1 MTNNLQHLTQLLDRA
16 FKDKPNNQA
25 LVGLDSVI
33 NYNQLYNNSICL
45 ANYLSANIGR
55 GTVAIMVPNLLAFP
69 VSLFG
74 VWYADRTAT
83 LINPLYTS
91 DEVLKQCL
99 DAQVTTIIIAKVF
112 YKTLLPMLQKTQI
125 KHVIIV
131 EVGDLQPTIKRHIV
145 NLITYFKRKIFLIKK
160 HSGINYIA
168 LNKVLKN
175 YSNHL
180 KNKVFENEV
189 ALLQYTGGTSG
200 VLKAATLTHENIL
213 ANIHQLKQWLP
224 KDINENSS
232 ILTALP
238 LYHIFALTINC
249 LLFIHIKGSSIL
261 VLNPRE
267 IKQLIE
273 PLKKYNVGV
282 ITGVN
287 TLFSVLVR
295 HKDFKKLNWSK
306 LKVAISGGMPL
317 DKKVS
322 DLWQSV
328 VGKPIVQG
336 YGLTECSPVVSAES
350 YETSEYTGS
359 VGKPLIGTTIK
370 TFDQS
375 LNELQANDIGEIG
388 IKGPQVMESYWHRED
403 LNKEV
408 FTKDGFF
415 LSGDVGYLDEHGRV
429 FIVDRVKDMIIVSGF
444 NVYPRDVEQVLNQHP
459 DVEESACVG
468 IDHKVSGQSVKAFV
482 VKKPGSILDKNT
494 LIEHCKEHLTHYKI
508 PRKIEWIESPPK
520 SNVGKIL
527 KRKLSTRSTFILF
540 YQPDIS
546 CIDKY
551 GSLKP
556 TVNVKSIL
564 NIHFNFNVTELI

>member
-1 MTNNLQHLTQLLDRA
+1 
-16 FKDKPNNQA
+16 
-25 LVGLDSVI
+25 
-33 NYNQLYNNSICL
+33 
-45 ANYLSANIGR
+45 
-55 GTVAIMVPNLLAFP
+55 
-69 VSLFG
+69 
-74 VWYADRTAT
+74 
-83 LINPLYTS
+83 
-91 DEVLKQCL
+91 
-99 DAQVTTIIIAKVF
+99 
-112 YKTLLPMLQKTQI
+112 
-125 KHVIIV
+125 
-131 EVGDLQPTIKRHIV
+131 
-145 NLITYFKRKIFLIKK
+145 
-160 HSGINYIA
+160 
-168 LNKVLKN
+168 
-175 YSNHL
+175 
-180 KNKVFENEV
+180 
-189 ALLQYTGGTSG
+189 
-200 VLKAATLTHENIL
+200 
-213 ANIHQLKQWLP
+213 
-224 KDINENSS
+224 
-232 ILTALP
+232 
-238 LYHIFALTINC
+238 
-249 LLFIHIKGSSIL
+249 IKGNSIL

-267 IKQLIE
+267 IEQLIE
-273 PLKKYNVGV
+273 PLKKYNIGV

-287 TLFSVLVR
+287 TLFGVLVR

-388 IKGPQVMESYWHRED
+388 IKGPQVMRSYWHRED

-415 LSGDVGYLDEHGRV
+415 LSGDMGYLDEHGRV

-444 NVYPRDVEQVLNQHP
+444 NVYPCDVEQVLNQHP

-482 VKKPGSILDKNT
+482 VKKPGSILDKHT

-508 PRKIEWIESPPK
+508 PRKIEWIESLPK

-527 KRKLSTRSTFILF
+527 KRKLT
-540 YQPDIS
+540 Q
-546 CIDKY
+546 
-551 GSLKP
+551 
-556 TVNVKSIL
+556 
-564 NIHFNFNVTELI
+564 

>member
-1 MTNNLQHLTQLLDRA
+1 MTNNLQHLTQLLDHA

-25 LVGLDSVI
+25 LVGLDSMI
-33 NYNQLYNNSICL
+33 NYDQLYNNSICL
-45 ANYLSANIGR
+45 ANYLSKNIGK

-83 LINPLYTS
+83 LVNPLYTS

-112 YKTLLPMLQKTQI
+112 YKTLHPILKKTQI
-125 KHVIIV
+125 KHVITV

-145 NLITYFKRKIFLIKK
+145 NLITCIKRKTFMIQKQ
-160 HSGINYIA
+160 SEVNYISF
-168 LNKVLKN
+168 NKALKN
-175 YSNHL
+175 HANHL
-180 KNKVFENEV
+180 ENKPFKNEV

-200 VLKAATLTHENIL
+200 VLKAATLKHKNIL
-213 ANIHQLKQWLP
+213 ANIYQLEQWLP
-224 KDINENSS
+224 QDINDSSS

-249 LLFIHIKGSSIL
+249 LLFIHIKATSIL
-261 VLNPRE
+261 VLNPRD
-267 IKQLIE
+267 IKQLIT
-273 PLKKYNVGV
+273 PIKKYNIDA

-295 HKDFKKLNWSK
+295 HKEFKKLNWSH
-306 LKVAISGGMPL
+306 LKVAVSGGMPL

-350 YETSEYTGS
+350 YDTSEYTGS
-359 VGKPLIGTTIK
+359 VGKPLAGTTIK
-370 TFDQS
+370 IFDQ
-375 LNELQANDIGEIG
+375 LFQDMQTNEIGEIG
-388 IKGPQVMESYWHRED
+388 IKGPQVMDSYWHKED
-403 LNKEV
+403 INKEV
-408 FTKDGFF
+408 FTKDGYF

-444 NVYPRDVEQVLNQHP
+444 NVYPCDVEQVLNQHP
-459 DVEESACVG
+459 DVIESACIG
-468 IDHKVSGQSVKAFV
+468 IEHKISGQSVKAFV
-482 VKKPGSILDKNT
+482 VKKSGSMLEKKV
-494 LIEHCKEHLTHYKI
+494 LIKYCKEHLTHYKI
-508 PRKIEWIESPPK
+508 PRKIQWVESLPK

-527 KRKLSTRSTFILF
+527 KRKLIQQL
-540 YQPDIS
+540 
-546 CIDKY
+546 DK
-551 GSLKP
+551 
-556 TVNVKSIL
+556 
-564 NIHFNFNVTELI
+564 

>member
-25 LVGLDSVI
+25 LVGLDNVI
-33 NYNQLYNNSICL
+33 NYNQLYDNSICL
-45 ANYLSANIGR
+45 ANYLSANIGK

-112 YKTLLPMLQKTQI
+112 YKTLLPMLKKTQI

-145 NLITYFKRKIFLIKK
+145 NLITCFKRKIFLIKK

-180 KNKVFENEV
+180 ENKVLENEV

-213 ANIHQLKQWLP
+213 ANIHQLEQWLP

-287 TLFSVLVR
+287 TLFGVLVR

-388 IKGPQVMESYWHRED
+388 IKGPQVMGSYWHRED

-415 LSGDVGYLDEHGRV
+415 LSGDMGYLDEHGRV

-444 NVYPRDVEQVLNQHP
+444 NVYPCDVEQVLNQHP

-468 IDHKVSGQSVKAFV
+468 VDHKVSGQSVKAFV
-482 VKKPGSILDKNT
+482 VKKPGST
-494 LIEHCKEHLTHYKI
+494 LEKQALINHCKEHLTHYKI
-508 PRKIEWIESPPK
+508 PRKIEWIESLPK

-527 KRKLSTRSTFILF
+527 KRKLT
-540 YQPDIS
+540 Q
-546 CIDKY
+546 
-551 GSLKP
+551 
-556 TVNVKSIL
+556 
-564 NIHFNFNVTELI
+564 